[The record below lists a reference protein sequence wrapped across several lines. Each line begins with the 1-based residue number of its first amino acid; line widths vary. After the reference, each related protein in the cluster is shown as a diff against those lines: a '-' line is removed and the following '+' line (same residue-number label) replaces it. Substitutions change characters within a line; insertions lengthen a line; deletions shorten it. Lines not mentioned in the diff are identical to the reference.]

1 MASKALHDTIKQP
14 ESAIDEKTTLIQ
26 KLFEDEKLQMD
37 LNAGEDMTKLRQIL
51 SGKGWGHIDWTAF
64 SEDNQDFTYDVV
76 EDI

>member
-1 MASKALHDTIKQP
+1 
-14 ESAIDEKTTLIQ
+14 
-26 KLFEDEKLQMD
+26 MD